1 MIKSL
6 FPSLGTIGTTDSG
19 DLSPKSVLGLSYA
32 DVVAVLLS
40 LVPLL
45 LGFDLVLLS
54 LQFGFFGQVLKPVSL
69 LQLLL

>member
-1 MIKSL
+1 MVESL
-6 FPSLGTIGTTDSG
+6 FPGLSTVGTAHGR
-19 DLSPKSVLGLSYA
+19 DLCPKSILGLSYA

-54 LQFGFFGQVLKPVSL
+54 LQFNFFGQVLKFVSL
-69 LQLLL
+69 L